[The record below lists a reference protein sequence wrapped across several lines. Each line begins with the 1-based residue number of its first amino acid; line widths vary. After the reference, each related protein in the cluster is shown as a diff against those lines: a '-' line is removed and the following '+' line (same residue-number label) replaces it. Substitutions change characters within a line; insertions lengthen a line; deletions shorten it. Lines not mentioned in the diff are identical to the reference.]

1 MLRAAASSDC
11 ANKLRSFRS
20 VATMAQHSCGRTG
33 KGSNMKWQAAVA
45 GAIASARITSVA
57 SAEMRVTNDPGGE
70 ITSYVTKFENLR
82 ASGERLV
89 IDGPCL
95 SACTLFTAF
104 LPRGQVCITPRAV
117 LGFHAASYYDD
128 ASRSLVPARVGTSE
142 RLAMRLYPPAIR
154 SWIMRHG
161 GLTPSI
167 IAMRGRDLAALYS
180 ACR

>member
-1 MLRAAASSDC
+1 
-11 ANKLRSFRS
+11 
-20 VATMAQHSCGRTG
+20 
-33 KGSNMKWQAAVA
+33 MKWQAAVA

-57 SAEMRVTNDPGGE
+57 YAEVRVTNDPGVE

-104 LPRGQVCITPRAV
+104 LPRQQVCITPRAI

-128 ASRSLVPARVGTSE
+128 ASRSLVPTRTGT
-142 RLAMRLYPPAIR
+142 RLVMRLYPQSIR
-154 SWIMRHG
+154 NWIMRHG
-161 GLTPSI
+161 GLTPRI
-167 IAMRGRDLAALYS
+167 IGLRGSELASLYDT
-180 ACR
+180 CR

>member
-1 MLRAAASSDC
+1 
-11 ANKLRSFRS
+11 
-20 VATMAQHSCGRTG
+20 
-33 KGSNMKWQAAVA
+33 MKWQAALA
-45 GAIASARITSVA
+45 GAIASALIA
-57 SAEMRVTNDPGGE
+57 SAACAEVRVTNDPGGE

-104 LPRGQVCITPRAV
+104 LPRQQVCVTPRAI

-128 ASRSLVPARVGTSE
+128 ASRSLVPTRAGT
-142 RLAMRLYPPAIR
+142 RLVMRLYPPVIR
-154 SWIMRHG
+154 NWIVRHG
-161 GLTPSI
+161 GLTPRMI
-167 IAMRGRDLAALYS
+167 GLRGAELASLYD